1 MSFSAPVSIKSLRR
15 LAELNL
21 CKECYPKYVALIED
35 NVERMLLDSL
45 HDWRSAES
53 LVTQMVMRHKG
64 VFKTG
69 TTVIAIR
76 DGDNPPEDLVDV
88 RGYKEVEFWDFSRK
102 LKYLHNDKILPDNC
116 YEALRI
122 AGRIRNKLHT
132 DPVAFRFSERDLQL
146 FNCVHRIASHIQF
159 LQMDHAVELSEQF
172 RLGAEEF
179 AKQVVQEFGSQ

>member
-1 MSFSAPVSIKSLRR
+1 M
-15 LAELNL
+15 
-21 CKECYPKYVALIED
+21 IEG
-35 NVERMLLDSL
+35 NVEAMLLDSL
-45 HDWRSAES
+45 NDWRSAES

-76 DGDNPPEDLVDV
+76 DGENPPEDLVDV
-88 RGYKEVEFWDFSRK
+88 KGYKNVQFWDFSLK
-102 LKYLHNDKILPDNC
+102 LKYLHTNKILPDNC

-146 FNCVHRIASHIQF
+146 FNCVHRIVSH
-159 LQMDHAVELSEQF
+159 LQITEWENAEELKERF

-179 AKQVVQEFGSQ
+179 AKQVVQEFGLQAVVRSRSAKSL